1 MKVKMKTRKSAVKRF
16 HETATGKLM
25 HRHCRRAHSMI
36 SKSGGQLRRLYA
48 ESQLYKGKEKAIA
61 QQLPYGSNY

>member
-25 HRHCRRAHSMI
+25 HRHTRRAHSMI
-36 SKSGGQLRRLYA
+36 TKTGGRLRRLYA
-48 ESQLYKGKEKAIA
+48 ESQLYKGKEKAVA

>member
-25 HRHCRRAHSMI
+25 HRHTRRAHSMI
-36 SKSGGQLRRLYA
+36 SKSGGQSRRLYA
-48 ESQLYKGKEKAIA
+48 ESALYKGKEKAVA
-61 QQLPYGSNY
+61 RQLPYGSNY